1 MMKKYF
7 IELAAYNS
15 WANDNAISW
24 LEKITVEQWE
34 QPVDSSFENIATTVI
49 HVANAESIWLQ
60 RLKGVALEK
69 QVWLTKEF
77 KGTKEEALKVWKQA
91 SLDLEKFFTDF
102 DETKMQDDFSFRRLN
117 GEFYTV
123 TYYQVLAHIFNHST
137 FHRGQLVTML
147 RQTGFTELSSTDI
160 TQYFRK

>member
-24 LEKITVEQWE
+24 LEKITEVQWE
-34 QPVDSSFENIATTVI
+34 QSIVSSFENIATTVI
-49 HVANAESIWLQ
+49 HVANTESIWLQ
-60 RLKGVALEK
+60 RLNGVEPEK

-77 KGTKEEALKVWKQA
+77 KGSKEEALKIWKQT
-91 SLDLEKFFTDF
+91 SLDFEKFFTGF

-117 GEFYTV
+117 GKFYTV
-123 TYYQVLAHIFNHST
+123 MYYQLFAHIFNHST